1 MVVIGKAV
9 GEEGVQA
16 ILKLIASRASN
27 DEAVLIKN
35 LGEGFNVEQEKVNVS
50 YATDDEINAVIAG
63 FDDIFD

>member
-16 ILKLIASRASN
+16 ILKLIASRASS

-50 YATDDEINAVIAG
+50 YATDDEIDAVISG
-63 FDDIFD
+63 FDDIFN